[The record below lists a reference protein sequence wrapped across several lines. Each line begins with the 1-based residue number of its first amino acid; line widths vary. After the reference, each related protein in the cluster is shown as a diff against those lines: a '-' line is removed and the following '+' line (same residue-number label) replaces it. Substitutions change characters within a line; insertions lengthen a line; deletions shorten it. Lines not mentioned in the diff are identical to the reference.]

1 MTLLAA
7 VRRSLAAGLAAA
19 PILLGAAA
27 AAAAEC
33 RDDLVA
39 SQDSLRTTRAGV
51 DQAAEGP
58 GKCPAHRKHYAAMIR
73 FRDVLARCDT
83 SKERAGRVVGLN
95 ASIDEFRKAMP
106 AGCRP

>member
-1 MTLLAA
+1 MMLPSAA
-7 VRRSLAAGLAAA
+7 RRSLAAGLAAA
-19 PILLGAAA
+19 PLLLGTA

-58 GKCPAHRKHYAAMIR
+58 GKCPAHRSHYAAMIK

-83 SKERAGRVVGLN
+83 SKERAGRVAGLN
-95 ASIDEFRKAMP
+95 ASIDQFRKGMP